1 MVPTE
6 GNPNSMT
13 APHSSARYAVIR
25 GSLIGAPTGANTY
38 SVVAV
43 HEVWGNG
50 VLVSQ
55 MTLGTPVTYTA
66 PVLIVP
72 DRIVA
77 MLRNSADATAY
88 ASRLRQEDHEA
99 DR

>member
-1 MVPTE
+1 MAPEE
-6 GNPNSMT
+6 GSGSMT

-25 GSLIGAPTGANTY
+25 GSLIGAPTGTSTY

-43 HEVWGNG
+43 HEVWANG

-77 MLRNSADATAY
+77 MLRNSADASAY

-99 DR
+99 ER